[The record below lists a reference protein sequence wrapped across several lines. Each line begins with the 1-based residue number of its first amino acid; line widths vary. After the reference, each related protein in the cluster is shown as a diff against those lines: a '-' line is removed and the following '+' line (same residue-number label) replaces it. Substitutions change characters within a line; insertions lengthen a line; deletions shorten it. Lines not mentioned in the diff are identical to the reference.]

1 MKIERVIL
9 TNFRQYYGEQ
19 RVAFSQDDTKNV
31 TVIHGVNGAGKTSF
45 FVALNWCLY
54 GEGIDNIGQV
64 ISKEAVSRAKIGEWL
79 ISKVAIH
86 FRHEGYR
93 YVATR
98 QMSGLKRK
106 DNTIS
111 EVREVDFV
119 LLRTGA
125 DGIAQK
131 IPNPIGVINTI
142 LPSNV
147 RTYFFF
153 DGEKIDRFARPES
166 AEEVK
171 WAVYQVLDLE
181 VMTRAKNHLA
191 TAARELRTELR
202 SVSSGELQ
210 ELVARDQEARQLEA
224 EYNKKLAHLRSEITA
239 TQKHLGE
246 INQHLRDLDAVQAL
260 QKQYDLFTEE
270 MREREGE
277 RERLIHRIRDFASR
291 SYITLSQKALSK
303 ALDILEA
310 KRQRGEIP
318 SNIRQQFV
326 EDLLQQRVCICGR
339 PFAEHDD
346 AYQHLARFLKTS
358 MPTSLEDDVLNTTGS
373 LKGLIDRGTQLR
385 HDLDEAMSD
394 KVHLDQTIE
403 RLIAQRDDVQRQMAG
418 SEHLEVSKLAKQ
430 RDEYQVDI
438 DSYRAEVLMVEKQLE
453 EVRAQ
458 IKDLE
463 RQMEQA
469 RKTEYKEQLLSRKI
483 RLAQEA
489 ADVIEKFHSVFAEN
503 KRREIEQESRTIFH
517 SLAWKGEHF
526 QDVRLTEDYQ
536 LEVIDRYGLPARPEL
551 SAGERQV
558 LSLSFITAMA
568 KVAQREAPLI
578 MDTPFGRLSS
588 AHREA
593 ITANLPVLA
602 PQLVLFVTDEELRDR
617 ALDNLTPRIGTEYRL
632 DFNINTSCTKIEELR

>member
-45 FVALNWCLY
+45 FIALNWCLY

-64 ISKEAVSRAKIGEWL
+64 ISKEAVSKAKVGEWL
-79 ISKVAIH
+79 ITKVAIH

-142 LPSNV
+142 LPNNV

-210 ELVARDQEARQLEA
+210 ELVARDQEARQLET
-224 EYNKKLAHLRSEITA
+224 EYNKQLAHLRSEITA

-277 RERLIHRIRDFASR
+277 RERMIHRIRDFASQ

-303 ALDILEA
+303 ALGILDA

-358 MPTSLEDDVLNTTGS
+358 MPTLLEDDVLNTTGS
-373 LKGLIDRGTQLR
+373 LKGLIDRGTQIR

-394 KVHLDQTIE
+394 KVRLDQTIE

-438 DSYRAEVLMVEKQLE
+438 DTYRAEVLMVEKQLE
-453 EVRAQ
+453 AVRVQ

-489 ADVIEKFHSVFAEN
+489 ADVIENFHAVFAEN

-526 QDVRLTEDYQ
+526 QDVRLTADYQ
-536 LEVIDRYGLPARPEL
+536 LEVTDRYGLPARPEL

-617 ALDNLTPRIGTEYRL
+617 ALDNLMPRIGTEYRL
-632 DFNINTSCTKIEELR
+632 DFNVNTSCTKVEELR

>member
-64 ISKEAVSRAKIGEWL
+64 ISKEAVSRAKVGEWL

-191 TAARELRTELR
+191 TAARELRAELR

-210 ELVARDQEARQLEA
+210 ELVARDQEARQLET
-224 EYNKKLAHLRSEITA
+224 EYNKQLAHLRSEITA

-277 RERLIHRIRDFASR
+277 RERLIHRIRDFASQ

-303 ALDILEA
+303 ALGILDA

-373 LKGLIDRGTQLR
+373 IKGLIDRGTQLR

-394 KVHLDQTIE
+394 KVRLDQTIE

-438 DSYRAEVLMVEKQLE
+438 DSYRAEMLMAEKQLE

-489 ADVIEKFHSVFAEN
+489 ADVIENFHEVFAEN
-503 KRREIEQESRTIFH
+503 KRREIEQESRNIFH

-526 QDVRLTEDYQ
+526 QNVRLTEDYQ

-632 DFNINTSCTKIEELR
+632 DFNVNTSCTKIEELR